1 MSSLIA
7 IDHAYRVE
15 LWDRLRTFRP
25 ELLLGAVEESRSFA
39 PPNADGAAQND
50 IAQTIHDIAL
60 HLESLQDWEL
70 CKTLYRR
77 VLEYPVNLPD
87 IHGDARFR
95 LAVCDERQGAYNT
108 AIEAF
113 REAIAHEA
121 GTKVALRAH
130 ARVRMAR
137 LLMDAE
143 RFGEALAL
151 LEQVVPM
158 LPVDQLAAHELW
170 KDVGRCA
177 LRLGRGPHAVDTLRR
192 AADAVHGQE
201 GEVEVLRLLAEA
213 YERNQQRTE
222 AVECYRRIVSSG
234 FSEPRTKAAATVRLQ
249 SLGVAYFE

>member
-1 MSSLIA
+1 MSGLIVV
-7 IDHAYRVE
+7 DHAYRVA
-15 LWDRLRTFRP
+15 LWDRLRTFER
-25 ELLLGAVEESRSFA
+25 EALLAAAEESRLYA
-39 PPNADGAAQND
+39 PPNGDGEAQND

-60 HLESLQDWEL
+60 HLESLSDWEL
-70 CKTLYRR
+70 CKTMYRR
-77 VLEYPVNLPD
+77 VLEYPVSLAD

-95 LAVCDERQGAYNT
+95 LAVCEERQGAYNA

-113 REAIAHEA
+113 RESIEGED

-130 ARVRMAR
+130 ARVRLAR

-143 RFGEALAL
+143 EFAEAMAL
-151 LEQVVPM
+151 LEQVIPM

-170 KDVGRCA
+170 FEVGRCA
-177 LRLGRGPHAVDTLRR
+177 LRLGRAEYAVEVLRR
-192 AADAVHGQE
+192 ATDAVRGLE
-201 GEVEVLRLLAEA
+201 REVEVLRSLAEA

-249 SLGVAYFE
+249 SLGVA